1 MEINLNLIEL
11 HVFRIVHSEIE
22 FLLLKRSREQIYP
35 GLWQMVNGKIK
46 AGEKAYQAAVRE
58 LLEETGLSPIQLW
71 VVPNVN
77 SFYSAQSD
85 NLIFIPV
92 FAAKVNSKNQVVI
105 SSEHE
110 DFCWVNAEEAK
121 KLLAWE
127 GQRKSAD
134 LIVKY
139 FNEDKHFF
147 DLLEIEF

>member
-1 MEINLNLIEL
+1 
-11 HVFRIVHSEIE
+11 
-22 FLLLKRSREQIYP
+22 
-35 GLWQMVNGKIK
+35 MVNGKIK